1 MVNLVAQKPTE
12 DVFSAITPTTLN
24 AALTKLMP
32 GLSAKVFR
40 TYNAS
45 IVLETE
51 LKALDIGASKE
62 EKVRDAS
69 GCHFPPSDTLP
80 HSPHHHV
87 SPFTSVSFLLEPF
100 PRQLLFAPTPFMTE
114 CGVQSCQP

>member
-1 MVNLVAQKPTE
+1 MRSTCVCVLDLRCSPRPHPFSAAVFRHHQAVTE
-12 DVFSAITPTTLN
+12 DVFDKITPTTLN

-51 LKALDIGASKE
+51 LKALDIGATKE
-62 EKVRDAS
+62 EKVRRAV
-69 GCHFPPSDTLP
+69 CL
-80 HSPHHHV
+80 
-87 SPFTSVSFLLEPF
+87 
-100 PRQLLFAPTPFMTE
+100 AAMTGARGSWA
-114 CGVQSCQP
+114 CVRSQC